1 MFVKKFKISAWSK
14 YLIVMMAVLVV
25 FGVCLTPL
33 GKAWDR
39 FFYDRLFSLRGVQPP
54 PADIIV
60 AAIDEASFG
69 VIDKQWPWPRS
80 LHAQLIDRLFEAGA
94 KTVVFDIIF
103 AERSLP
109 AEDRELA
116 AAIGRHPHLLLPLDI
131 DIVEEGAYLQQ
142 TVVET
147 HPDLMKFQR
156 ESGFINLPPDSDG
169 FIRRVSII
177 DGFFKS
183 LSMLAALD
191 YDASVLPPA
200 SPYAL
205 INFIGPPRTIKT
217 VSYYQALDPNR
228 HLPPN
233 FFKDKLVFV
242 GLSLKSTVDLERKG
256 DHYPIPFT
264 RIQGGY
270 MAGVEIHAQ
279 ITHNIIQQCFIRR
292 LSFTGILICGIFL
305 WIGSALIFFRTRPP
319 IGLAVLVLAWGA
331 GTGIALW
338 LFSIKQFYVPLITI
352 MAPVTACYLV
362 SPFILY
368 WQTWKETKFIRQ
380 AFSTYVSPAVVKQLT
395 KNPELLEL
403 GGKAVEITAFFSD
416 LEGFTGI
423 SEKLQPAELVEL
435 LNEFLTEMTDI
446 ILKHEGTVD
455 KFEGDAIIA
464 FFGAPN
470 PLENHALSA
479 VRASVEMQM
488 RLAELREKWQ
498 AQNKPAL
505 KMRIGLCSGIAVVG
519 NMGSAKRMDYTM
531 MGDTVNT
538 AARLEGV
545 NKTYGTYT
553 LISQTTADLAGDK
566 FICREIDKIKVLG
579 KKEPVTIYT
588 LNTQAE
594 AVSEPHAQVL
604 NSYNKGIVAYRLRD
618 WKAAAGFFEAVLAVS
633 PDDRPSQTMLQRC
646 RQFDAKPPADDWDG
660 SAIMLSK

>member
-1 MFVKKFKISAWSK
+1 MVT
-14 YLIVMMAVLVV
+14 VLVV

-33 GKAWDR
+33 GESWDR
-39 FFYDRLFSLRGVQPP
+39 FFYDHLFGLRGEQPP
-54 PADIIV
+54 PANIVV

-80 LHAQLIDRLFEAGA
+80 LHAQLINQLFLAGA

-103 AERSLP
+103 AERSIP

-116 AAIGRHPHLLLPLDI
+116 ATIDRHPHLLLPLDI

-147 HPDLMKFQR
+147 HPDLIAPER

-169 FIRRVSII
+169 FIRRVSMI
-177 DGFFKS
+177 DGSFKS
-183 LSMLAALD
+183 LSLLAALD
-191 YDASVLPPA
+191 YGASA
-200 SPYAL
+200 STMTSSAAL

-217 VSYYQALDPNR
+217 VSYYQALDPDH

-233 FFKDKLVFV
+233 FFKEKLVFV

-264 RIQGGY
+264 RVKGGY

-279 ITHNIIQQCFIRR
+279 ITHNIIQRRFIRR
-292 LSFTGILICGIFL
+292 LSFTGVLICGIFL
-305 WIGSALIFFRTRPP
+305 WVGSALVFFRIRPH
-319 IGLAVLVLAWGA
+319 IGLTVLVLEWGA
-331 GTGIALW
+331 GIGIALW
-338 LFSIKQFYVPLITI
+338 LFNIKQFYIPLITI
-352 MAPVTACYLV
+352 MAPVLACYLV

-368 WQTWKETKFIRQ
+368 WQTWRETKFIRQ
-380 AFSTYVSPAVVKQLT
+380 AFSKYVSPTVVEQLT

-416 LEGFTGI
+416 IEGFTGI
-423 SEKLQPAELVEL
+423 SEKLQPTELVEL
-435 LNEFLTEMTDI
+435 LNEFLSEMTDI

-479 VRASVEMQM
+479 IQASVEMQM
-488 RLAELREKWQ
+488 RLVELRETWQ
-498 AQNKPAL
+498 TQNKPAL
-505 KMRIGLCSGIAVVG
+505 KMRIGLCSGMSVVG

-545 NKTYGTYT
+545 NKIYGTYT
-553 LISQTTADLAGDK
+553 LISQTTAALAGGK
-566 FICREIDKIKVLG
+566 FITREIDKIKVLG

-588 LNTQAE
+588 LTSQAE
-594 AVSEPHAQVL
+594 AVSEFQTKAL
-604 NSYNKGIVAYRLRD
+604 KSYKKGIVAYRLRD
-618 WKAAAGFFEAVLAVS
+618 WKTAASFFETALAIW

-646 RQFDAKPPADDWDG
+646 RQFDATPPADDWDG
-660 SAIMLSK
+660 SAVMLSK